1 MKKIE
6 KISDQFGL
14 TQNDLALLLR
24 VSRSQLSMYE
34 IGQRDLPVAAKEQLV
49 EMLTFIQKNP
59 LQLTTSNAVLKER
72 EEQRKKVLQDL
83 IIVNKHQQLMLDKKI
98 NALERKQHAILKSMQ
113 LVAFL
118 EMQST
123 DKGLQDNPVA
133 KLFKMKAT
141 SGVAKSG
148 LITLTKLQLKKEV
161 LQAEQQLLEN
171 FMQKDS

>member
-1 MKKIE
+1 
-6 KISDQFGL
+6 
-14 TQNDLALLLR
+14 
-24 VSRSQLSMYE
+24 
-34 IGQRDLPVAAKEQLV
+34 
-49 EMLTFIQKNP
+49 
-59 LQLTTSNAVLKER
+59 
-72 EEQRKKVLQDL
+72 
-83 IIVNKHQQLMLDKKI
+83 MLDKKI